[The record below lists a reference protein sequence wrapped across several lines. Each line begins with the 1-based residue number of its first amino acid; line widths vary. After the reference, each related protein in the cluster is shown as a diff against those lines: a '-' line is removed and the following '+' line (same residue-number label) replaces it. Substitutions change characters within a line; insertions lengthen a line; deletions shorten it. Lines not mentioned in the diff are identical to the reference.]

1 MSKFFVDPSAVSGAH
16 IYMEDKDDLHH
27 LRKVLR
33 ARPGMELDIS
43 DGDCWEYRTCLEELT
58 EDCATLKILDKQKF
72 ATEPATR
79 VTLYQGVPKASKM
92 ETVIQKTVEM
102 GVDTIVPV
110 FMERTVVVEK
120 GNFGKKLDRWQKIA
134 AEAVKQCKRGIIPRV
149 AESYDFDRMLAELS
163 NYDMIICPYENE
175 DGLTIKDFLRGAA
188 GAPGQDYAGAGH
200 GSVSASET
208 PGSAGDPAASHGSVS
223 ASETTGS
230 AGAMAPG
237 PQARRI
243 ALIIGPEGGFSDGE
257 IERLK
262 AAGAATVTLG
272 KTILRTETAGMAA
285 LAMIMYELE
294 L

>member
-16 IYMEDKDDLHH
+16 IYLENRDDLHH

-43 DGDCWEYRTCLEELT
+43 DGDCWEYKTCLEELT

-110 FMERTVVVEK
+110 FMERTVVVDK
-120 GNFGKKLDRWQKIA
+120 GNFCKKLERWQKISD
-134 AEAVKQCKRGIIPRV
+134 EAVKQCKRGMIPQIENSCRFEE
-149 AESYDFDRMLAELS
+149 ALTMLKDYDLILF
-163 NYDMIICPYENE
+163 PYENE
-175 DGLTIKDFLRGAA
+175 ENTTIKDCLRGI
-188 GAPGQDYAGAGH
+188 
-200 GSVSASET
+200 
-208 PGSAGDPAASHGSVS
+208 
-223 ASETTGS
+223 TGS
-230 AGAMAPG
+230 GESPETVA
-237 PQARRI
+237 I
-243 ALIIGPEGGFSDGE
+243 IIGPEGGFSDREAVMLDG
-257 IERLK
+257 
-262 AAGAATVTLG
+262 AGSRRVTLG
-272 KTILRTETAGMAA
+272 KTILRTETAGPAA
-285 LAMIMYELE
+285 IAMTMYELE